1 MQDFTSRLK
10 NAYLARRRTVV
21 FLYSKINKAAGEILV
36 KNGFI
41 KDIKEELQGD
51 KKILVAHLRY
61 EKRKPVVTD
70 VVLVSKSSLRIY
82 RSAKQVVGQKKSLGI
97 EVFST
102 NIGILTGKEAKK
114 QGVGGELL
122 FRIW

>member
-1 MQDFTSRLK
+1 MQDFIARLK

-21 FLYSKINKAAGEILV
+21 FSYSKINVAAGKILV

-41 KDIKEELQGD
+41 EDIKEELQGD
-51 KKILVAHLRY
+51 KKILVSKLRY

-70 VVLVSKSSLRIY
+70 VVLVSKPSLRIY
-82 RSAKQVVGQKKSLGI
+82 RSVKQILRQKKSLGI